1 MSYEKDD
8 EKMSELLQKYGD
20 VQQKYIQKKTKKSI
34 LFQYD

>member
-20 VQQKYIQKKTKKSI
+20 VQQIYTNGR
-34 LFQYD
+34 L